1 MLSRRRGV
9 AFRDIL
15 DHDLVGLPAGSAL
28 QGYLE
33 QHAARAGRRL
43 KLRVRLNGFD
53 PVCRMVEGGIGLAVL
68 PRTAAQR
75 AQRSMAIRVI
85 ALTDPWARRRH
96 AICIRSFKPLPAHAQ
111 RLVECL
117 RARASCP

>member
-1 MLSRRRGV
+1 
-9 AFRDIL
+9 
-15 DHDLVGLPAGSAL
+15 
-28 QGYLE
+28 
-33 QHAARAGRRL
+33 
-43 KLRVRLNGFD
+43 
-53 PVCRMVEGGIGLAVL
+53 MVESGIGLAVL

-96 AICIRSFKPLPAHAQ
+96 AICIRSFKSLPAHAQ

-117 RARASCP
+117 RARASSPAELPNFIAAYAPHNGFGPIVLSRSDCPVGWHGNRMAASGRVSRAPS